1 MLQKTEF
8 SYNITASSKSALV
21 QCWLVLVSLMV
32 PLNKFGTLFSKVFIT
47 FLNMFLTAR

>member
-21 QCWLVLVSLMV
+21 QCWLVSLMV

>member
-1 MLQKTEF
+1 MLQKTGF

-21 QCWLVLVSLMV
+21 QCWLVSLMA
-32 PLNKFGTLFSKVFIT
+32 PLNKFGTMFSKVFIT